1 MTFRLAACSMLTAA
15 FVAAPLDAQAV
26 RLELSGGGAAPVGP
40 TRHNV
45 SSGGT
50 FGLGLSHQVA
60 ATSLFLGVEASLVNF
75 GATHV
80 TETVYPPS
88 RGCCPT
94 CLCAP
99 LGTFQSYADRPLAVT
114 NYFVTG
120 KYLVGTATLRPYVAL
135 AGGLTQQWGSTNDN
149 SSTHSRALG
158 VGERASCGVES
169 HVGRLGVGLDVAYAT
184 ESAAEYA
191 GRFVRYVPVTLR
203 LSF

>member
-1 MTFRLAACSMLTAA
+1 MAFRLGACSILAA
-15 FVAAPLDAQAV
+15 ALAVAPLDAQAV
-26 RLELSGGGAAPVGP
+26 RFELSGGGAVPVGP

-50 FGLGLSHQVA
+50 FGLGLSHRVA
-60 ATSLFLGVEASLVNF
+60 TTSLFLGVEATLVNF

-80 TETVYPPS
+80 TETVYAPS
-88 RGCCPT
+88 PVCCPT

-99 LGTFQSYADRPLAVT
+99 LSTVQSYADRPLAVT

-120 KYLVGTATLRPYVAL
+120 KYLIGAGTLHPYVAV
-135 AGGLTQQWGSTNDN
+135 AGGLTQQWGSTSDN

-169 HVGRLGVGLDVAYAT
+169 RVGRLGVAVDVAYAT